1 MHGEIVAEIPVLNE
15 ENVGKAGIPGA
26 RETAAGFLEHQS
38 AAYWVIEAL
47 VQDHVPRRV
56 VRHGAVARGV
66 AARLL
71 PGQGNLALQVR
82 GDGHSVVENIGGA
95 EIVEDAVGSGQDR
108 AVLHGRP
115 GRRVVA
121 AVAVLEESAAAR
133 AGLIVVLAAHIVA
146 VLVDPAGGV
155 DEVHVHAVV
164 GGAFAA
170 GYAARHVGQSGV
182 GRHQNGYRTHVGAVA
197 GSQLLDL
204 LETVSGVAQAAQCQA
219 GIADLTHRVGII
231 HELGMREVEAGP
243 DVAVAKNERSQ
254 DNTLGHDVVDAAA
267 VHRLGHRF
275 LGVDDHVVLGDV
287 LVALP
292 VVGVILLGL
301 DSIHDLP
308 HAVTGDNVVDGA
320 IAAAAGECP
329 FGRRQGHQAFSVV
342 VEYRVLMVEVG
353 VVRLAQHLVLV
364 VGEAPDLVVAVVA
377 GLEIARPDFHQ
388 VDVAVGHGAETGEDA
403 VRGLHKERV
412 PHLQGFHLIGQV
424 LVLQF
429 RDVAAAVAAGYGGR
443 LLAGHVDR

>member
-1 MHGEIVAEIPVLNE
+1 M
-15 ENVGKAGIPGA
+15 
-26 RETAAGFLEHQS
+26 
-38 AAYWVIEAL
+38 
-47 VQDHVPRRV
+47 
-56 VRHGAVARGV
+56 
-66 AARLL
+66 
-71 PGQGNLALQVR
+71 
-82 GDGHSVVENIGGA
+82 
-95 EIVEDAVGSGQDR
+95 
-108 AVLHGRP
+108 
-115 GRRVVA
+115 A
-121 AVAVLEESAAAR
+121 AVAVLEKSAAAR
-133 AGLIVVLAAHIVA
+133 SGLIVVLAAHVVA

-164 GGAFAA
+164 GGALAA
-170 GYAARHVGQSGV
+170 GNAARHVGKAGV
-182 GRHQNGYRTHVGAVA
+182 GRHQNGYRAHVGAVA

-204 LETVSGVAQAAQCQA
+204 LKTVPGVAQAAQSQA
-219 GIADLTHRVGII
+219 GIADLANRVGII
-231 HELGMREVEAGP
+231 DELGMREVEAGP

-254 DNTLGHDVVDAAA
+254 NDALRHDVVDAAP

-301 DSIHDLP
+301 DLVHDLP
-308 HAVTGDNVVDGA
+308 HAVSCDNVVNGSV
-320 IAAAAGECP
+320 AAAARECLL
-329 FGRRQGHQAFSVV
+329 GRRQGHQTFRVV
-342 VEYRVLMVEVG
+342 VEYRVFVVEVG

-403 VRGLHKERV
+403 VWRFHKERV
-412 PHLQGFHLIGQV
+412 AHLQGFHLIGQI

-429 RDVAAAVAAGYGGR
+429 RDVAAAVAAGYGWR